1 MLLRIAAATVA
12 AVCACAAAAGA
23 QDAASFYKGK
33 QITVLVGTGPGTT
46 YDIYA
51 RTLAEHLGRHL
62 PGTPNFIVQ
71 TIPGAG
77 GAKAAQMLYNTV
89 AKDGTYLGVLQPNLV
104 LSAVLDEQ
112 KPLFDYAKFG
122 QIGGFSPVN
131 GMLSVSSTAP
141 ATTLEGAKTTELF
154 MGTTGPG
161 SDTYQAPK
169 LANALLG
176 TKFKVLSGYK
186 DVGEMELAMERGELH
201 GRGGSVLSW
210 TSRKPDWISGNKI
223 VFLFQMGPKADPAIP
238 TVPLLQDLVKS
249 DEDKKI
255 VAFFNAPTALGRGV
269 MTTPDVPAVRLAALR
284 TAFIAMTKDAKFL
297 ADAKTRMLD
306 IDPLTAEVLEKTVAE
321 ATSLTPALAAKA
333 RETQN

>member
-1 MLLRIAAATVA
+1 MLRIVAAAL
-12 AVCACAAAAGA
+12 AAACIAAPAVA
-23 QDAASFYKGK
+23 QDFYKGK

-51 RTLAEHLGRHL
+51 HTLAEHMGRHL
-62 PGTPNFIVQ
+62 PGNPNFIVQ
-71 TIPGAG
+71 GIPGAG

-122 QIGGFSPVN
+122 QIGGFAPVN
-131 GMLSVSSTAP
+131 GMLSVWTKAP
-141 ATTLEGAKTTELF
+141 GTTLEDAKKIELY

-210 TSRKPDWISGNKI
+210 TSRKPDWITGNKI
-223 VFLFQMGPKADPAIP
+223 AFLFQMGPTPDPAIP
-238 TVPLLQDLVKS
+238 NVPLLQDLVQG
-249 DEDKKI
+249 EDAKKI

-269 MTTPDVPAVRLAALR
+269 MTTPNVPADRLKLLRDAFAA
-284 TAFIAMTKDAKFL
+284 TMKDAKFL
-297 ADAKTRMLD
+297 ADAKTRILD

-321 ATSLTPALAAKA
+321 ATSLTPALAEKA
-333 RETQN
+333 RETQK

>member
-1 MLLRIAAATVA
+1 MLRTIFAGAAAVLAATCIAAPAI
-12 AVCACAAAAGA
+12 A
-23 QDAASFYKGK
+23 QDFYKGK

-51 RTLAEHLGRHL
+51 HTLAEHMGRHL
-62 PGTPNFIVQ
+62 PGNPNFIVQ
-71 TIPGAG
+71 GIPGAG
-77 GAKAAQMLYNTV
+77 GAKAAQMLFNTV
-89 AKDGTYLGVLQPNLV
+89 AKDGTYLAVLQPNLV

-122 QIGGFSPVN
+122 QVGGFAPVN
-131 GMLSVSSTAP
+131 GMLSVWTKAP
-141 ATTLEGAKTTELF
+141 GTTLEDAKKIELY

-223 VFLFQMGPKADPAIP
+223 AFLFQMGPTPDPAIP
-238 TVPLLQDLVKS
+238 TVPLLQDLVQG
-249 DEDKKI
+249 EDAKKI

-269 MTTPDVPAVRLAALR
+269 MTTPNVPADRLKLLRDAFAA
-284 TAFIAMTKDAKFL
+284 TMKDTKFL
-297 ADAKTRMLD
+297 ADAKTRILD
-306 IDPLTAEVLEKTVAE
+306 IDPLTADVLEKTVAE
-321 ATSLTPALAAKA
+321 ATSLTPELAEKA
-333 RETQN
+333 RETQK

>member
-1 MLLRIAAATVA
+1 MIARF
-12 AVCACAAAAGA
+12 AVTAAAAALCLAAPAAA
-23 QDAASFYKGK
+23 QDVAGFYKGK
-33 QITVLVGTGPGTT
+33 QIVVLVGTGPGTT

-51 RTLAEHLGRHL
+51 HTLAEHMGRHL
-62 PGTPNFIVQ
+62 PGAPNFIVQ
-71 TIPGAG
+71 GIPGAG

-89 AKDGTYLGVLQPNLV
+89 AKDGTYLAVLQPNLV

-112 KPLFDYAKFG
+112 KPLFEYAKFG
-122 QIGGFSPVN
+122 QIGGFAAVN
-131 GMLSVSSTAP
+131 GMLSVWTKAP
-141 ATTLEGAKTTELF
+141 ATTLEDAKKVELF

-210 TSRKPDWISGNKI
+210 TSRKPDWISGAKI
-223 VFLFQMGPKADPAIP
+223 AFLFQMGPKADPAIP
-238 TVPLLQDLVKS
+238 NVPLLQDLVQGADAKQ
-249 DEDKKI
+249 I

-269 MTTPDVPAVRLAALR
+269 MTTPNVPAERLKALR
-284 TAFIAMTKDAKFL
+284 DAFAATMKDARFL
-297 ADAKTRMLD
+297 ADAKTRILD
-306 IDPLTAEVLEKTVAE
+306 IDPLTAEELEKTVAE
-321 ATSLTPALAAKA
+321 ATSLTPELAAKA
-333 RETQN
+333 RETQK

>member
-1 MLLRIAAATVA
+1 MLRIAAAVLA
-12 AVCACAAAAGA
+12 ATCIAAPAIA
-23 QDAASFYKGK
+23 QDFYKGK
-33 QITVLVGTGPGTT
+33 QVTVLVGTGPGTT

-51 RTLAEHLGRHL
+51 HTLAEHMGRHL
-62 PGTPNFIVQ
+62 PGNPNFIVQ
-71 TIPGAG
+71 GIPGAG

-122 QIGGFSPVN
+122 QIGGFAPVN
-131 GMLSVSSTAP
+131 GMLSVWTKAP
-141 ATTLEGAKTTELF
+141 GTTLEDAKKVELY

-210 TSRKPDWISGNKI
+210 TSRKPDWISGHKI
-223 VFLFQMGPKADPAIP
+223 VFLFQMGPMPDPAIP
-238 TVPLLQDLVKS
+238 TVPLLQDLVQG
-249 DEDKKI
+249 EDAKKI

-269 MTTPDVPAVRLAALR
+269 MTTPNVPGERLKALR
-284 TAFIAMTKDAKFL
+284 DAFAATMKDPKFL
-297 ADAKTRMLD
+297 ADAKTRILD
-306 IDPLTAEVLEKTVAE
+306 IDPLTADVLEKTVAE
-321 ATSLTPALAAKA
+321 ATSLTPELAEKA
-333 RETQN
+333 RDTQK